1 MSVKDEN
8 EQPSRN
14 PHESDSEGGVTAP
27 DGDIS
32 PVPGKMNAARAVR
45 GAHIEHTRREIVAS
59 SFSGPDSIKLDF
71 QDVTFRTIGNRF
83 NWRDSRST
91 YVAEIDFRLLHNLAC
106 AR

>member
-1 MSVKDEN
+1 M
-8 EQPSRN
+8 
-14 PHESDSEGGVTAP
+14 
-27 DGDIS
+27 S
-32 PVPGKMNAARAVR
+32 PVPGKMNAARAVG
-45 GAHIEHTRREIVAS
+45 GAPEVRALIEHTRREIVAS
-59 SFSGPDSIKLDF
+59 SFSGPDPIKLDF